1 MAVGCFLGSPKSI
14 LLLRW
19 KILLCSLLP
28 LSVSVLLSF
37 SARDAVF
44 SLDSNFLHHCS
55 RRAVLPPSCS
65 ASFFICFSA
74 FLSR

>member
-1 MAVGCFLGSPKSI
+1 MSI

-28 LSVSVLLSF
+28 LSVSILLSF
-37 SARDAVF
+37 STRDAVF
-44 SLDSNFLHHCS
+44 SLDSNFLRLCS
-55 RRAVLPPSCS
+55 RQAVLPPSCS
-65 ASFFICFSA
+65 VSFFISLSA